1 MRRTSTAT
9 WRAGRALR
17 CRSVSTWQRSANSLP
32 LYLATCERSAA
43 DLKRAAFFGD
53 KLLGWAVALAQQR
66 RDTSAKATMEELAV
80 LHSKARCSK
89 FLHSKRADILP
100 MHAHWESQSQGHPPS
115 HHQAGTMVEAVVASV
130 HDEGG
135 HEAIADLAAWL
146 VDQAGAAAA
155 AESSPSVAAKTKLL
169 ELGGTVSV
177 ERVGGPDH
185 EPIFQAV
192 AELAGQRVM
201 AKAAGTKSSIER
213 RVAAQLLNTVFA
225 DDY

>member
-1 MRRTSTAT
+1 
-9 WRAGRALR
+9 
-17 CRSVSTWQRSANSLP
+17 
-32 LYLATCERSAA
+32 
-43 DLKRAAFFGD
+43 
-53 KLLGWAVALAQQR
+53 
-66 RDTSAKATMEELAV
+66 
-80 LHSKARCSK
+80 
-89 FLHSKRADILP
+89 
-100 MHAHWESQSQGHPPS
+100 
-115 HHQAGTMVEAVVASV
+115 MVEAVVAAV
-130 HDEGG
+130 HEEGG

-155 AESSPSVAAKTKLL
+155 AESSQSVAAKTKLL

>member
-1 MRRTSTAT
+1 MYFCG
-9 WRAGRALR
+9 AGTTFSR
-17 CRSVSTWQRSANSLP
+17 
-32 LYLATCERSAA
+32 
-43 DLKRAAFFGD
+43 
-53 KLLGWAVALAQQR
+53 
-66 RDTSAKATMEELAV
+66 
-80 LHSKARCSK
+80 RCSTT
-89 FLHSKRADILP
+89 FSRRC
-100 MHAHWESQSQGHPPS
+100 SC
-115 HHQAGTMVEAVVASV
+115 
-130 HDEGG
+130 
-135 HEAIADLAAWL
+135 
-146 VDQAGAAAA
+146 
-155 AESSPSVAAKTKLL
+155 VAAKTKLL

>member
-100 MHAHWESQSQGHPPS
+100 MHAHWESQRHIPNHLQS
-115 HHQAGTMVEAVVASV
+115 GTMVEAVVAAV
-130 HDEGG
+130 HEEGG

-155 AESSPSVAAKTKLL
+155 AESESSPSVAAKTKLL